1 MHLHTIEL
9 RLGRH
14 ETVVLFPYANQFAS
28 EDADVLVGLLGHGG
42 VALGAFGGLLD
53 KRLGFLFRGFELLDV
68 AVEFADILADEGVA
82 FALLGGC

>member
-1 MHLHTIEL
+1 MHLHAIEL

-14 ETVVLFPYANQFAS
+14 EPVVLFPYADEFAG
-28 EDADVLVGLLGHGG
+28 EDAHVLVGLLCHRR

-53 KRLGFLFRGFELLDV
+53 QRFGFLLRGFELLDV

-82 FALLGGC
+82 FTLL